1 MADCDRCMF
10 YGYDEEA
17 EGYFCD
23 ANIDEDDIARL
34 NMSANKECPYYR
46 PYDEYSVVK
55 HQM

>member
-10 YGYDEEA
+10 YDYDEEA

-34 NMSANKECPYYR
+34 NLSANKECPYYR